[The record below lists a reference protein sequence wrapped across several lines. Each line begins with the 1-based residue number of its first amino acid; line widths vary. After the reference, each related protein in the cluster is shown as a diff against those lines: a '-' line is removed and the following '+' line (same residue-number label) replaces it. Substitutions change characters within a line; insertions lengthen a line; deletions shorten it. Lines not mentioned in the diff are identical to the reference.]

1 MAVLVLVACVLLG
14 SIRRRVDIHRLAPH
28 VQPGP
33 TIHPPLQQHAFP
45 VQQARTTHPPEAHL
59 QQHAFPAHQARTT
72 QTPEAHPQQ
81 HAFSAHQAHTILP
94 PASTHA
100 PHVQL
105 GHTIHGVAVLHA
117 FYAHPGLT
125 IRRTAAHLQQH
136 VCCARPGHALH

>member
-14 SIRRRVDIHRLAPH
+14 SIRRRVDIHRLAPTA
-28 VQPGP
+28 QPGP
-33 TIHPPLQQHAFP
+33 TIHPL
-45 VQQARTTHPPEAHL
+45 EAHL
-59 QQHAFPAHQARTT
+59 
-72 QTPEAHPQQ
+72 QQ

-105 GHTIHGVAVLHA
+105 GHTIHGAAVLHA

-136 VCCARPGHALH
+136 VCCARPGHAIH